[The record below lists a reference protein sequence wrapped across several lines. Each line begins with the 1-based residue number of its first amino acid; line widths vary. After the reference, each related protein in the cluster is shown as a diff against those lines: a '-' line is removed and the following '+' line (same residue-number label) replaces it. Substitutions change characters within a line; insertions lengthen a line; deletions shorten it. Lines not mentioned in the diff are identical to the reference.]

1 METKNYKGLKGAAFT
16 VVLICAAQIVW
27 LCAQTWFISGMG
39 STEGEVN
46 WSEEI
51 IALQLTVLLGRLLF
65 CTAYYTTI
73 IIFIAKTIKGLKS
86 GIIFPQSNVQLL
98 FATAGCYF
106 IGTLMSDNFDNILLT
121 QTPNATYFAIDINT
135 ILIPLIF
142 IIFAL
147 LYKIAANVSE
157 ENNLTI

>member
-1 METKNYKGLKGAAFT
+1 MEKRNYKALKAVAFAAA
-16 VVLICAAQIVW
+16 LLCAAHIVW

-39 STEGEVN
+39 GTEGEIN
-46 WSEEI
+46 WSEEVFPF
-51 IALQLTVLLGRLLF
+51 QLTVLLGRLLF
-65 CTAYYTTI
+65 CAAYYATI
-73 IIFIAKTIKGLKS
+73 IIFIVRTIKGLKS
-86 GIIFPQSNVQLL
+86 GIIFPQSNVPLL
-98 FATAGCYF
+98 FITAGCYF

-121 QTPNATYFAIDINT
+121 QTPDATYFAIDSNT
-135 ILIPLIF
+135 ILIPLIY